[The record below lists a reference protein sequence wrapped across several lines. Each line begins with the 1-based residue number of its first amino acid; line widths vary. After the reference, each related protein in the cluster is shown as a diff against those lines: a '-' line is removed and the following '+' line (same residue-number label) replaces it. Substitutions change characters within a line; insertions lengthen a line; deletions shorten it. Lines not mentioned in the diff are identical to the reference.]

1 MSVSETVKPKEPN
14 AEARP
19 YNFRQRGRENS
30 MSLQSRRKKIAPGKR
45 SETKWSG
52 APPGVPQQRDF
63 QAHFSG
69 RQNNASDNALSPAKA
84 GFALHDNGY
93 PGFRSLRL
101 LHPGLSSAARFAGSL
116 CAALLVIF
124 TVTSTPL
131 KAQSAKSEQQTASRG
146 RVAGEP
152 KAAESSRS
160 LPAIH
165 SRAEFDS
172 LAVTYDPDTP
182 YALPHVLFVI
192 DRQNQ
197 SRIYY
202 VNTKLFKFHK
212 DFVNG
217 TYLSLERGQVFFEN
231 NYLKANRRFIM
242 GTIAYH
248 TPVRKWTFEFWEGDL
263 IPSEQIKLA
272 ADVISHSFFTPVAF
286 KPNSNRQDE
295 ASAHIEGLQRVLQTE
310 ISRNQEYEPLN
321 VAKGLGRIHIIAKLD
336 EHVEIG
342 FNEILVLDEVPVQL
356 PPVAGII
363 TTKPSTPLSHI
374 NLLAKGWGI
383 PNVYI
388 KNAQELFKQY
398 NGWWVEFDARR
409 DNYSIKRAGNSQL
422 DEYQKRL
429 KERLDVMKPRS
440 DLSVKRLAGLGE
452 QRASSVIAYGAK
464 SANLGELIHAK
475 LPGIAVPPG
484 FTIPF
489 FYYDQFLKENKIDDA
504 IYTMLNDQKFVH
516 DPAYRR
522 AYLTRMRDQIQQ
534 GRMNAEL
541 HAETLRRWHA
551 EFPGKGVFA
560 RSSTNSED
568 LPNFNGAGLYTS
580 MPNLRTDDQLIEG
593 IKSVWASVW
602 NFEAYE
608 ARERAGID
616 HMKIYMAVLIQE
628 GINSESSGVM
638 ITADPFNREPSAI
651 NRGSIYISAKRGLGM
666 KVVEGQRIAEQV
678 VFRPVANSV
687 QVLTR
692 SEEDSLLTFDEH
704 GGIKEVPIGSERV
717 VLTDEVVRRLATA
730 AAGIKKVF
738 GGKDQDIEW
747 AYLRGEIYIVQS
759 RPYIPGG

>member
-1 MSVSETVKPKEPN
+1 MTS
-14 AEARP
+14 
-19 YNFRQRGRENS
+19 
-30 MSLQSRRKKIAPGKR
+30 SRNLYFSRAIA
-45 SETKWSG
+45 
-52 APPGVPQQRDF
+52 ALF
-63 QAHFSG
+63 LFLL
-69 RQNNASDNALSPAKA
+69 NASAAQPQKANKSPDA
-84 GFALHDNGY
+84 
-93 PGFRSLRL
+93 PR
-101 LHPGLSSAARFAGSL
+101 
-116 CAALLVIF
+116 
-124 TVTSTPL
+124 
-131 KAQSAKSEQQTASRG
+131 
-146 RVAGEP
+146 
-152 KAAESSRS
+152 SSRS
-160 LPAIH
+160 IH

-172 LAVTYDPDTP
+172 LAVVYDANTP

-192 DRQNQ
+192 DRKDKN
-197 SRIYY
+197 RIYY
-202 VNTKLFKFHK
+202 VNTNRYKFHK

-217 TYLSLERGQVFFEN
+217 TYLSLERGQEFFEN
-231 NYLKANRRFIM
+231 NYLKPNRRFIM
-242 GTIAYH
+242 GTIAYQ
-248 TPVRKWTFEFWEGDL
+248 TPVRRWTFEFWEGDL
-263 IPSEQIKLA
+263 IPPDQIKLA
-272 ADVISHSFFTPVAF
+272 SDIINQTFFTPVAF

-295 ASAHIEGLQRVLQTE
+295 ASARIDGLQRVSQTE
-310 ISRNQEYEPLN
+310 ISKNQEYQPLN
-321 VAKGLGRIHIIAKLD
+321 VAKGLGRIHVIPKLD

-409 DNYSIKRAGNSQL
+409 DAYSIKRADL
-422 DEYQKRL
+422 DVLAEYQKRL

-440 DLSVKRLAGLGE
+440 DLSVTQLAGLNA

-464 SANLGELIHAK
+464 SANLGELTHAHP
-475 LPGIAVPPG
+475 PGFVVPSG

-489 FYYDQFLKENKIDDA
+489 FYYDQFLKENKLDDA

-522 AYLTRMRDQIQQ
+522 AYLTRMRENFQK
-534 GRMNAEL
+534 GTVNAGLRAEMLRRL
-541 HAETLRRWHA
+541 HAD
-551 EFPGKGVFA
+551 FPGKGVFA

-568 LPNFNGAGLYTS
+568 LPNFNGAGLYTTV
-580 MPNLRTDDQLIEG
+580 PNVRGDEQMVEA
-593 IKSVWASVW
+593 IKTVWASVW

-616 HMKIYMAVLIQE
+616 HVKIYMAVLIQE

-638 ITADPFNREPSAI
+638 ITADPFNREI
-651 NRGSIYISAKRGLGM
+651 NPINKGSIYISAKRGLGM

-678 VFRPVANSV
+678 VYRPIANAV

-692 SEEDSLLTFDEH
+692 SEEDSLLIFDEH
-704 GGIKEVPIGSERV
+704 GGIKEIPISGERV
-717 VLTDEVVRRLATA
+717 VLTDEVVRRLAA
-730 AAGIKKVF
+730 AAENIKRIF
-738 GGKDQDIEW
+738 HGKDQDIEW
-747 AYLRGEIYIVQS
+747 AYMKGQIYIVQS